1 MICSLDSSFVKF
13 STSTETFSA
22 SSLLVVIRMALAS
35 SSCSAWESRSAATYL
50 GFAVSSASTRISLGP
65 AMESMLTK
73 PKHAFLARATKFQ
86 PLAFAGSE
94 VYPILSK
101 EDCVVWNENPLPNCT
116 NSGSYIFDDIE
127 KYICQLNIID
137 SAIKINAKQIFIPF
151 IAKGGKN
158 NKDLLSKMLKN
169 IFGEDYKN
177 LIVEQNLKD
186 QTDGTIIEPTNI
198 SLFLEQLQNAKKKIL
213 DESFLYLGVGAPAG
227 KLAHESEIEVQQN
240 EKVVDLL
247 DNVIFVKLVE
257 FFNKIN
263 EKFGTKF
270 EIIKEF

>member
-1 MICSLDSSFVKF
+1 MLKKLLFNKYKILNIPENMPYTSEEIFDLIF
-13 STSTETFSA
+13 SKKNVVFFKYDLKDEFR
-22 SSLLVVIRMALAS
+22 LL
-35 SSCSAWESRSAATYL
+35 TYS
-50 GFAVSSASTRISLGP
+50 GINQD
-65 AMESMLTK
+65 
-73 PKHAFLARATKFQ
+73 FLSRATKFQ

-151 IAKGGKN
+151 IAKAGKN

-213 DESFLYLGVGAPAG
+213 DEAFLYLGVGAPAG

-247 DNVIFVKLVE
+247 DNVVFVKLVE